1 MGWHTRRTATSGT
14 HGNTEAAHMAAKRG
28 RTAQRLELGL
38 QLRQL
43 RENCGLGERGG
54 GFTRRQAV
62 QGLRISEAS
71 LQRIEAGA
79 LNFRNVGDL
88 RKLLEKYG
96 VTDEGVLES
105 LINLNRESNHQDW
118 LTQYR
123 GLMPAGMPG
132 FVGLEP
138 EARAMKAYHPT
149 VVYGL
154 LQTEG
159 YARATHELH
168 KPIEEYTSEFIRNSV
183 ELRMKRQE
191 VLTGEDPVRL
201 HVILGE
207 AALRYPVGGTEVMHY
222 QYARLEEL
230 SAWDHITV
238 QVLPFRRS
246 YRSTNDFAIL
256 DFGDAL
262 PLRVQTD
269 SAWGSVST
277 SDKPREVDRF
287 QRRFDAMVAS
297 ALPPEDTP
305 DFLHRLEREL

>member
-1 MGWHTRRTATSGT
+1 
-14 HGNTEAAHMAAKRG
+14 MAAKRG

-43 RENCGLGERGG
+43 RENCGLGDRGG
-54 GFTRRQAV
+54 GFTRKQAV
-62 QGLRISEAS
+62 VGLRISEAS
-71 LQRIEAGA
+71 LQRIESGN

-88 RKLLEKYG
+88 RKLLEKYA
-96 VTDEGVLES
+96 VTDEEVVES
-105 LINLNRESNHQDW
+105 LINLNRESNYQDW

-138 EARAMKAYHPT
+138 EARGMKAYHPT

-159 YARATHELH
+159 YALATHEAH
-168 KPIEEYTSEFIRNSV
+168 KPIEEYTTAFIRSSV

-191 VLTGEDPVRL
+191 VLTRENPVKL

-207 AALRYPVGGTEVMHY
+207 AALRYPVGGADVMRE
-222 QYARLEEL
+222 QYARLDEL
-230 SAWDHITV
+230 SGWDHITI

-256 DFGDAL
+256 DFGNAL
-262 PLRVQTD
+262 PPRVQTD

-287 QRRFDAMVAS
+287 HRRFDAMAAS

-305 DFLHRLEREL
+305 EFLHRLEREL

>member
-1 MGWHTRRTATSGT
+1 
-14 HGNTEAAHMAAKRG
+14 MAAKRG

-43 RENCGLGERGG
+43 RENCGLGDRGG
-54 GFTRRQAV
+54 GLTRRQAA

-88 RKLLEKYG
+88 RKLLERYN
-96 VTDEGVLES
+96 VTDETVVES
-105 LINLNRESNHQDW
+105 LINLNRESSNQDW

-154 LQTEG
+154 LQTER
-159 YARATHELH
+159 YARATHEAH
-168 KPIEEYTSEFIRNSV
+168 KPIEEYTTEFIRSSV
-183 ELRMKRQE
+183 ELRMRRQE
-191 VLTGEDPVRL
+191 VLTREYPVKL

-207 AALRYPVGGTEVMHY
+207 AALRHVVGDADVMRE
-222 QYARLEEL
+222 QYGRIEEL
-230 SAWDHITV
+230 SGWGHVTV
-238 QVLPFRRS
+238 QVLPFRRN
-246 YRSTNDFAIL
+246 YRSTNDFVLL
-256 DFGDAL
+256 DFGNAL
-262 PLRVQTD
+262 PPRVQTD

-287 QRRFDAMVAS
+287 SRRFDAMTAS
-297 ALPPEDTP
+297 ALPPEETP

>member
-1 MGWHTRRTATSGT
+1 
-14 HGNTEAAHMAAKRG
+14 MAAKRG

-43 RENCGLGERGG
+43 RENCGRGDRGG
-54 GFTRRQAV
+54 GFTRQQAV
-62 QGLRISEAS
+62 TGLRISAAS
-71 LQRIEAGA
+71 LQRIESGS

-88 RKLLEKYG
+88 RKLLDKYG
-96 VTDEGVLES
+96 VTDEEVIES
-105 LINLNRESNHQDW
+105 LINLNKESNQQDW

-149 VVYGL
+149 LVYGL
-154 LQTEG
+154 LQTER
-159 YARATHELH
+159 YARAVHEVQ
-168 KPIEEYTSEFIRNSV
+168 KPIEEYTTEFIRNSV

-191 VLTGEDPVRL
+191 VLTRENPVKL

-207 AALRYPVGGTEVMHY
+207 AALRYPIGGADVMRE
-222 QYARLEEL
+222 QFARIEEL
-230 SAWDHITV
+230 SGWDHVIV
-238 QVLPFRRS
+238 QVLPFRPS
-246 YRSTNDFAIL
+246 YRSINDFAVL
-256 DFGDAL
+256 DFGNDL
-262 PLRVQTD
+262 PPRVQTD

-277 SDKPREVDRF
+277 SDKPREVNRF
-287 QRRFDAMVAS
+287 TRRFNAMTAS

-305 DFLHRLEREL
+305 RFLHRLEREL

>member
-1 MGWHTRRTATSGT
+1 
-14 HGNTEAAHMAAKRG
+14 MAAKRG

-43 RENCGLGERGG
+43 RENCGLGDRGG
-54 GFTRRQAV
+54 GLTRKQAA

-71 LQRIEAGA
+71 LQRIESGS

-88 RKLLEKYG
+88 RKLLDKYG
-96 VTDEGVLES
+96 VTDDEVVES
-105 LINLNRESNHQDW
+105 LINLNRDSNQQDW

-138 EARAMKAYHPT
+138 EARVMKAYHPT

-154 LQTEG
+154 LQTEA

-168 KPIEEYTSEFIRNSV
+168 KPIEEYTTEFIRSSV
-183 ELRMKRQE
+183 ELRMKRQG
-191 VLTGEDPVRL
+191 VITGENPVKL

-207 AALRYPVGGTEVMHY
+207 ASLRYPVGGDGVMRE
-222 QYARLEEL
+222 QYARIKEL
-230 SAWDHITV
+230 SGWDHITI

-256 DFGDAL
+256 DFGNQL
-262 PLRVQTD
+262 PPRVQAD

-287 QRRFDAMVAS
+287 QRRFDAMAAS

-305 DFLHRLEREL
+305 EFLHRLEREL

>member
-1 MGWHTRRTATSGT
+1 
-14 HGNTEAAHMAAKRG
+14 MAAKRG

-43 RENCGLGERGG
+43 RESCGLGDRGG
-54 GFTRRQAV
+54 GFTRKQAV
-62 QGLRISEAS
+62 VGLRISEAS
-71 LQRIEAGA
+71 LQRIESGN

-88 RKLLEKYG
+88 RKLLEKYA
-96 VTDEGVLES
+96 VTDGEVVES
-105 LINLNRESNHQDW
+105 LINLNRESNYQDW

-138 EARAMKAYHPT
+138 EARGMKAYHPT

-159 YARATHELH
+159 YALATHEAH
-168 KPIEEYTSEFIRNSV
+168 KPIEEYTTAFIRSSV

-191 VLTGEDPVRL
+191 VLTRENPVKL

-207 AALRYPVGGTEVMHY
+207 AALRYPVGGADVMRG
-222 QYARLEEL
+222 QYARIDEL
-230 SAWDHITV
+230 SGWDHITI

-256 DFGDAL
+256 DFGNAL
-262 PLRVQTD
+262 PPRVQTD

-287 QRRFDAMVAS
+287 HRRFDAMAAS

-305 DFLHRLEREL
+305 EFLHRLEREL

>member
-1 MGWHTRRTATSGT
+1 
-14 HGNTEAAHMAAKRG
+14 MAAKRG

-43 RENCGLGERGG
+43 RESCGLGDRGG
-54 GFTRRQAV
+54 GLTRRQAA

-88 RKLLEKYG
+88 RKLLDRYN
-96 VTDEGVLES
+96 VTDEAVVES
-105 LINLNRESNHQDW
+105 LISLNRESSNQDW

-154 LQTEG
+154 LQTER
-159 YARATHELH
+159 YARATHEAH
-168 KPIEEYTSEFIRNSV
+168 KPIEEYTTEFIRSSV

-191 VLTGEDPVRL
+191 VLTREHPVKL

-207 AALRYPVGGTEVMHY
+207 AALRHVAGDADVMRE
-222 QYARLEEL
+222 QYGRIEAL
-230 SAWDHITV
+230 SGWDHVTV

-246 YRSTNDFAIL
+246 YRSTNDFVLL
-256 DFGDAL
+256 DFGHAL
-262 PLRVQTD
+262 PPRVQTD

-287 QRRFDAMVAS
+287 SRRFDAMTAS
-297 ALPPEDTP
+297 ALPPEETP